1 MWFSMTSSIPGNSAY
16 IKNNSSVHINLT
28 VSDSGLIVHPGFPHF
43 GASLDGIVQCDC
55 CGIGVIEIKRPYSCR
70 EHSFAKV
77 SEDSALFCLESSG
90 NGDFVLK
97 NHCYFY
103 QIQLHMMLS
112 GYGYGYGDFVVWR
125 ESELVVIR
133 INKDMQFLQD
143 AMDKATE
150 FFKYGILPELI
161 AKRYT
166 RNNIESSIVVD
177 STNVTIDLNEQKS
190 TQHTKVYCYCK
201 TGNGG

>member
-1 MWFSMTSSIPGNSAY
+1 MTIGIAGNSAY
-16 IKNNSSVHINLT
+16 IKNNRSVHTNLT

-43 GASLDGIVQCDC
+43 GASPDGIVQCDC
-55 CGIGVIEIKRPYSCR
+55 CGIEVIEIKSPYSCR

-97 NHCYFY
+97 KNHWYFY
-103 QIQLHMMLS
+103 QIQLQMMLS

-133 INKDMQFLQD
+133 INKDMQFLQE

-150 FFKYGILPELI
+150 FSNMVFSPSWL
-161 AKRYT
+161 
-166 RNNIESSIVVD
+166 
-177 STNVTIDLNEQKS
+177 QKD
-190 TQHTKVYCYCK
+190 TQET
-201 TGNGG
+201 T

>member
-1 MWFSMTSSIPGNSAY
+1 MWFSMMSGIAGNSAY
-16 IKNNSSVHINLT
+16 IKNNSSVHTNLT
-28 VSDSGLIVHPGFPHF
+28 VSDSRLIVHPGFPHF
-43 GASLDGIVQCDC
+43 GASPDGIVQCDC
-55 CGIGVIEIKRPYSCR
+55 CGIEVIEIKCPYSFR

-97 NHCYFY
+97 KNHCYFY
-103 QIQLHMMLS
+103 QIQLQMMLS
-112 GYGYGYGDFVVWR
+112 GYGYGNFVVWR

-143 AMDKATE
+143 AIDKATE

-166 RNNIESSIVVD
+166 RNNIESSNVVD
-177 STNVTIDLNEQKS
+177 STNVTIYLNEQRS